1 MAGRLVQL
9 VLKPMGWNRPGRPP
23 PQFSPVSTGE
33 GEPRSGREA
42 AGTNLSAV
50 SVGRGVARFV
60 TGISLLLALAIAMGS
75 GLARADRLKE
85 LVQVEG
91 ARDNQLIGYGLVGGL
106 AGTGDQTTQVPYT
119 VQAIQNMMRQMGL
132 TLNPQAFLQPTAVA
146 AVMVTADL
154 PAFEEIGQRIDV
166 TVSAMGNAKS
176 LRGGVLLM
184 TELRGAD
191 GQVYAIAQ
199 GSLLVSGFEASGQ
212 AASTTVNIPTVAQI
226 PSGAIIERTAKS
238 TFTEDGSIL
247 LNLDQRSFGNAARI
261 ASAINTRMGP
271 IADPRGPGQIA
282 VKAPNVA
289 GARVRFIAD
298 LLDLDVTP
306 ETPVAEVVI
315 DAQSGTVVL
324 GQDVKIG
331 PAAVAYGSL
340 AVTVNETPEVSQPG
354 PFSSGQ
360 TRTVPRTQVK
370 AQEKTAKILEL
381 SNAPRISDIVRNLNA
396 IGATSSDLI
405 AILEALKQSGSL
417 HARIKVI

>member
-1 MAGRLVQL
+1 MAGQLVQL
-9 VLKPMGWNRPGRPP
+9 IR
-23 PQFSPVSTGE
+23 
-33 GEPRSGREA
+33 
-42 AGTNLSAV
+42 
-50 SVGRGVARFV
+50 
-60 TGISLLLALAIAMGS
+60 ISLVLAVVALSIGS
-75 GLARADRLKE
+75 ARADRLKE

-132 TLNPQAFLQPTAVA
+132 SLNPAAFLQPTAVA
-146 AVMVTADL
+146 AAMVTADL
-154 PAFEEIGQRIDV
+154 PAFLEVGQRIDV

-212 AASTTVNIPTVAQI
+212 ASSTTVNIPTVAQI

-238 TFTEDGSIL
+238 AYAENNIVMLD
-247 LNLDQRSFGNAARI
+247 LDQRSFGNAARI
-261 ASAINTRMGP
+261 ADAINGRMGGL
-271 IADPRGPGQIA
+271 AEARGPAQIA
-282 VKAPNVA
+282 VRAPPTSA
-289 GARVRFIAD
+289 ARVRFIAD

-306 ETPVAEVVI
+306 DVPVAEVVI

-340 AVTVNETPEVSQPG
+340 AVTVSETPQVSQPA
-354 PFSSGQ
+354 PFSGGQ
-360 TRTVPRTQVK
+360 TRTVPRTEVR
-370 AQEKTAKILEL
+370 ASEKTAKIVEL
-381 SNAPRISDIVRNLNA
+381 TNAPRVSDIVRNLNA

-405 AILEALKQSGSL
+405 AILQALKQSGSL

>member
-1 MAGRLVQL
+1 MARRLVL
-9 VLKPMGWNRPGRPP
+9 VRYAL
-23 PQFSPVSTGE
+23 
-33 GEPRSGREA
+33 A
-42 AGTNLSAV
+42 
-50 SVGRGVARFV
+50 
-60 TGISLLLALAIAMGS
+60 LLLAVGFAAG
-75 GLARADRLKE
+75 AAHAERLRE
-85 LVQVEG
+85 LVQIEG

-146 AVMVTADL
+146 AVMVTAEL
-154 PAFEEIGQRIDV
+154 PNFVEVGQKIDV

-184 TELRGAD
+184 TQLRGSD

-226 PSGAIIERTAKS
+226 HSGAIIERTSKS
-238 TFTEDGSIL
+238 TFAGDGVIL
-247 LNLDQRSFGNAARI
+247 LDLDKRSFGNAARI
-261 ASAINTRMGP
+261 TTAINSRMGA
-271 IADPRGPGQIA
+271 IAEARGPGQVA
-282 VKAPNVA
+282 VHAPPSA
-289 GARVRFIAD
+289 DARVRFVAD
-298 LLDLDVTP
+298 LLDLQVTP
-306 ETPVAEVVI
+306 ETPNAEVVI

-324 GQDVKIG
+324 GQDVRIG

-340 AVTVNETPEVSQPG
+340 AVTVNETPEVSQPS
-354 PFSSGQ
+354 PFSRGGT
-360 TRTVPRTQVK
+360 TRVVPRTQVK
-370 AQEKTAKILEL
+370 AQEKTAKVLEL
-381 SNAPRISDIVRNLNA
+381 TNAPRISDIVRNLNA

-405 AILEALKQSGSL
+405 AILQALEQSGAL

>member
-1 MAGRLVQL
+1 MARQL
-9 VLKPMGWNRPGRPP
+9 VRL
-23 PQFSPVSTGE
+23 
-33 GEPRSGREA
+33 
-42 AGTNLSAV
+42 
-50 SVGRGVARFV
+50 ARF
-60 TGISLLLALAIAMGS
+60 LLLPLAVALAAIAPAS
-75 GLARADRLKE
+75 ADRLKE
-85 LVQVEG
+85 LVQVQG

-119 VQAIQNMMRQMGL
+119 VQALQNMMRQMGL
-132 TLNPQAFLQPTAVA
+132 TLPPAAFLQPTAVA
-146 AVMVTADL
+146 AAMVTADL
-154 PAFEEIGQRIDV
+154 PAFVQIGQKIDV

-238 TFTEDGSIL
+238 TFAADGAIML
-247 LNLDQRSFGNAARI
+247 DLDQRSFGNAARI
-261 ASAINTRMGP
+261 TDAINARMGH
-271 IADPRGPGQIA
+271 IAEATGPAQIA
-282 VKAPNVA
+282 VQAPA
-289 GARVRFIAD
+289 TPAARVRFIAD
-298 LLDLDVTP
+298 LLDLNVTT
-306 ETPVAEVVI
+306 EVPVAEVVI

-324 GQDVKIG
+324 GQDVRIG
-331 PAAVAYGSL
+331 PAAVAYGGL

-354 PFSSGQ
+354 PFSRGG
-360 TRTVPRTQVK
+360 TTKVVPRTQVK
-370 AQEKTAKILEL
+370 ATEKTAKILEL
-381 SNAPRISDIVRNLNA
+381 TNAPHVSDIVRNLNA

-405 AILEALKQSGSL
+405 AILQALKQSGSL

>member
-9 VLKPMGWNRPGRPP
+9 GRLALV
-23 PQFSPVSTGE
+23 FAAAL
-33 GEPRSGREA
+33 A
-42 AGTNLSAV
+42 AGSMA
-50 SVGRGVARFV
+50 
-60 TGISLLLALAIAMGS
+60 
-75 GLARADRLKE
+75 ARADRLKE

-119 VQAIQNMMRQMGL
+119 VQAIQNMLRQMGL
-132 TLNPQAFLQPTAVA
+132 SLNPQAFLQPTAVA
-146 AVMVTADL
+146 AAMVTADL
-154 PAFEEIGQRIDV
+154 PAFLQVGQKIDV

-226 PSGAIIERTAKS
+226 PSGAIIERVAKS
-238 TFTEDGSIL
+238 TFAEGNTIL
-247 LNLDQRSFGNAARI
+247 LDLDQRSFGNAARI
-261 ASAINTRMGP
+261 TDTINARMGH
-271 IADPRGPGQIA
+271 IAEATGPGQIA
-282 VKAPNVA
+282 VHAPPLA
-289 GARVRFIAD
+289 AARVRFIAD
-298 LLDLDVTP
+298 LLDLEIST

-324 GQDVKIG
+324 GQDVRIG

-340 AVTVNETPEVSQPG
+340 AVTVNETPQVSQPA
-354 PFSSGQ
+354 PFSRG
-360 TRTVPRTQVK
+360 RTQVVPRTEVK
-370 AQEKTAKILEL
+370 AQEKTAKVVEL
-381 SNAPRISDIVRNLNA
+381 TNAPRVSDIVRNLNA

-405 AILEALKQSGSL
+405 AILQALRQSGSL